1 MCIVTLEQQTLL
13 FSYSGNEA
21 TIIDLDFTEKE
32 GVNYPSTYLSQ
43 GIDERHTDAKAYYN
57 IIIPRRKEHDIRSLK
72 FVMEQQMDE
81 ILIDCNTLQGIIDFC
96 NTV

>member
-1 MCIVTLEQQTLL
+1 MCTVTLEQQTLF

-21 TIIDLDFTEKE
+21 TIIDLNFTEKE

-43 GIDERHTDAKAYYN
+43 GIDERHTDAKAYYM
-57 IIIPRRKEHDIRSLK
+57 PRRKEHDIK
-72 FVMEQQMDE
+72 FVMEQQME
-81 ILIDCNTLQGIIDFC
+81 ETLPIDCKTLQGIIDFC